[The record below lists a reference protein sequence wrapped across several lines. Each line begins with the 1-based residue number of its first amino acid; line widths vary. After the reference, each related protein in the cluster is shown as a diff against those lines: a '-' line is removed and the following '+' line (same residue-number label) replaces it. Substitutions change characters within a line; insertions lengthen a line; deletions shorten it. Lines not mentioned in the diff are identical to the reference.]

1 MGGLGLGKWFER
13 WLLSLLAVVF
23 IAAPATAQNI
33 FTGEPIANIRIEG
46 NQRIEAETVLSY
58 MQLSAGDPF
67 EAERVDRALKNLFS
81 SGLFADV
88 TFRREG
94 SDLVVTVV
102 ENPIINRLAFEGN
115 SRIGDEDLQ
124 NEVQLRPRV
133 VYTATKVQADARRIL
148 DIYRRSGRFAATVEP
163 KVIPLDQNRVD
174 LVFEINEGDITEV
187 RRIDFVGNKVFS
199 DSDLRDEILTQETA
213 WYRFLSS
220 NDTYDPDRLTVDR
233 EALRNFY
240 LKEGYADFRVL
251 SSVAELSPD
260 RNAFFITF
268 TVEEGERYKFGP
280 INVKT
285 TLKDLDPESLRDDIS
300 TVEGDWYNAEEVEN
314 TIARISDKVGD
325 LGYAFVEVRPEIEK
339 NSADKIVALTY
350 DIQEGPRVYVERID
364 INGNVRTLD
373 EVIRREFRVVEGDAF
388 NASKIRRTRQRIQ
401 NLGFFSKV
409 DLKTVPGSAPDRTI
423 VEVNVEEQ
431 STGELSFGAGFS
443 TTDGP
448 VGNVSLRERNLLG
461 RGQDVRLDFVIS
473 GNRSQLNFSFTEPY
487 FLDQDLSAGI
497 DAFRTETDR
506 SGSASF
512 KERSLGGGFRFG
524 WDWTEFLRQNVRY
537 TLSQD
542 ELFDVKSTASETI
555 QVQADKVVN
564 SVIAQ
569 EITYD
574 RRDSRISP
582 KDGYF
587 VRLQNDFAGAGGD
600 VRYLRTRLSAGY
612 YYPITDDVI
621 ASIAGEGGTIFG
633 IGQDVRITDAFF
645 LGGASLRGFET
656 RGVGPRDLTTD
667 DSLGGTKYFSGTIEL
682 SFPLG
687 LPEEYRLRGRAFG
700 DFGTLFD
707 NDFENAVI
715 DDPPPGG
722 APEADDPNVVDST
735 NIRASV
741 GVGLTWDSPFGPFA
755 FDVAY
760 PILKEQFDKEE
771 FFRFSVGT
779 RF

>member
-1 MGGLGLGKWFER
+1 LGTWIERLILVVGL
-13 WLLSLLAVVF
+13 VVAAA
-23 IAAPATAQNI
+23 IAAPAHAQNM
-33 FTGEPIANIRIEG
+33 FTGEPIADIRVEG

-58 MQLSAGDPF
+58 MQLSPGDAF
-67 EAERVDRALKNLFS
+67 DAERIDRALKNLFS

-88 TFRREG
+88 TLRRDG
-94 SDLVVTVV
+94 DDLIVTVV

-115 SRIGDEDLQ
+115 SRINDEDLQ

-174 LVFEINEGDITEV
+174 LVFEIQEGDITEV
-187 RRIDFVGNKVFS
+187 RRIDFVGNQVFS
-199 DSDLRDEILTQETA
+199 DSELRDEILTQETA

-268 TVEEGERYKFGP
+268 TVEEGERYEFGA

-300 TVEGDWYNAEEVEN
+300 TVEGDWYNADEVEK
-314 TIARISDKVGD
+314 TINRISDKVGD
-325 LGYAFVEVRPEIEK
+325 LGYAFVEVKPELEK
-339 NSADKIVALTY
+339 DADNKLIALTY

-401 NLGFFSKV
+401 NLGFFSAV
-409 DLKTVPGSAPDRTI
+409 DLKTVPGSSPDRTI

-506 SGSASF
+506 TGNASF

-524 WDWTEFLRQNVRY
+524 WDWDEFLRQNVRY
-537 TLSQD
+537 TLSND
-542 ELFDVKSTASETI
+542 ELFDVKSTASEAI
-555 QVQADKVVN
+555 QVQDGTFLT
-564 SVIAQ
+564 SVLAQ

-582 KDGYF
+582 KDGFY
-587 VRLQNDFAGAGGD
+587 VRLQNDFAGLGGD
-600 VRYLRTRLSAGY
+600 TKHLRTRIGAGY
-612 YYPITDDVI
+612 YRPITEDVI
-621 ASIAGEGGTIFG
+621 ASVTGEAGYIFG
-633 IGQDVRITDAFF
+633 IDDNVRITDAFF
-645 LGGASLRGFET
+645 LGGANLRGFESQ
-656 RGVGPRDLTTD
+656 GVGPRDLATG
-667 DSLGGTKYFSGTIEL
+667 DSLGGNKYLAGTVEL

-687 LPEEYRLRGRAFG
+687 LPEEYRLRGRVFS

-707 NDFENAVI
+707 NDFENVELA
-715 DDPPPGG
+715 GG
-722 APEADDPNVVDST
+722 TDTNVADKAT
-735 NIRASV
+735 IRASV
-741 GVGLTWDSPFGPFA
+741 GAGLTWDSPFGPFA
-755 FDVAY
+755 FDLAY
-760 PILKEQFDKEE
+760 PLLKEKFDKEE